1 MTVWDA
7 IVLACALALVIEGV
21 MKGAIRLA
29 FGLAGLVAGYLY
41 AGYVAE
47 RAAVHMSFLAPHLRR
62 PVAVVV
68 GFILIVALFTL
79 VGALVSKLAKET
91 GLGCL
96 NRVLGAVLGAVVGI
110 YLSAGLVRIAG
121 RFSPGLQE
129 KMNRGPVVRLM
140 QELAV
145 GMETL
150 LPHHPEGAPMEP
162 VPAAPAPPAPKSTPA
177 PGPKPAEPEAPPQKA
192 PPPAASPRPKG
203 DMT

>member
-1 MTVWDA
+1 MTVWDI
-7 IVLACALALVIEGV
+7 IVLACVLALVVEGL

-41 AGYVAE
+41 AGYVAD
-47 RAAVHMSFLAPHLRR
+47 RAAAYLTFLAPHLRR
-62 PVAVVV
+62 PVAAIV

-121 RFSPGLQE
+121 RFSPALQE
-129 KMNRGPVVRLM
+129 KMNKGPVVRLM

-145 GMETL
+145 GMEAL
-150 LPHHPEGAPMEP
+150 LPHHPEAPPLEP
-162 VPAAPAPPAPKSTPA
+162 VPAAPGA
-177 PGPKPAEPEAPPQKA
+177 PGPKAAPAPRPAEPEAPPPKS
-192 PPPAASPRPKG
+192 PPPSPKPQPKG